1 MKAIFWT
8 KLRSMN
14 LFQNFKKLMYLQTKP
29 CLACIGSGKA
39 CNWDHLW
46 NHYNGPIILM
56 VPQFC
61 KQVSRKMVLFF
72 SSYFAFESIE
82 RRSAIFTYVFVH
94 INIHIILKNGTWAS
108 MHSMF
113 PRWKTV
119 WKHPFVAP
127 KQKKDD
133 LKTSWCHTLLQHDV
147 TRIKSS
153 CILIFNMI
161 LTSFDQTV
169 FFHSLYNFN
178 LGATNA

>member
-1 MKAIFWT
+1 MKSLQWSYNFNGPAI
-8 KLRSMN
+8 
-14 LFQNFKKLMYLQTKP
+14 LQTSQSK
-29 CLACIGSGKA
+29 
-39 CNWDHLW
+39 
-46 NHYNGPIILM
+46 NGPL
-56 VPQFC
+56 
-61 KQVSRKMVLFF
+61 F

-119 WKHPFVAP
+119 WKHTFVAP

-133 LKTSWCHTLLQHDV
+133 LKTSWCHILLQHDV
-147 TRIKSS
+147 IRIKSS

-161 LTSFDQTV
+161 LTSFDQML
-169 FFHSLYNFN
+169 FFHSRSIQL
-178 LGATNA
+178 